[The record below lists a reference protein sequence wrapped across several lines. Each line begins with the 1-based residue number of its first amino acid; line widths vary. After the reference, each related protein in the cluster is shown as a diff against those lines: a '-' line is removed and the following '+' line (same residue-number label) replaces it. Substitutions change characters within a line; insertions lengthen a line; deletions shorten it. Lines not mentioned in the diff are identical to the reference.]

1 MTEITIKL
9 RVPEFST
16 DLLIKIANAL
26 KKLGIEVAYLST
38 QTLPT
43 EPPAQ
48 S

>member
-38 QTLPT
+38 QTLT